1 MYTCICVCT
10 HMVMAHMVWWMC
22 IGYLV
27 CSMCGMHVSMCVVY
41 MYVVYVCVC
50 THTQMHVVCVQFIY
64 VCTHTFVLMEVV

>member
-1 MYTCICVCT
+1 M
-10 HMVMAHMVWWMC
+10 
-22 IGYLV
+22 
-27 CSMCGMHVSMCVVY
+27 CSMCGMHASMCVVY